1 MGKSIFDMENFKFK
15 KLLDRHVLK
24 LPLYYGSVE
33 LHGGKMLLLRV

>member
-1 MGKSIFDMENFKFK
+1 MGCSIFDTENFKFK
-15 KLLDRHVLK
+15 KLFDRHVLK